1 MCRQIW
7 IVYFCLEVMPSG
19 GRKVWN
25 CVSHLHINHIFTI
38 TDMESI
44 KSIYKIGHGPSSSH
58 TMGPSRAAT
67 IFFEKYSESP
77 RFRVHLYGS
86 LALTGRGHLTDVA
99 IQDAMEQRVE
109 IVWHPLEALPFHPNG
124 MLFEALDEQGMVT
137 DQWEIYSVGGGEIR
151 ESGSLRQTKQVYPHS
166 TMAQILE
173 HIHEE
178 GGTLWEYVL
187 RHEDDDLMDYLAE
200 VWSAMKQAVERGLDT
215 EGTLPGGLKV
225 QRKAASYYFKARTQ
239 NNFIRD
245 DSFLFAYALA
255 VSEENS
261 SGGVVVTAPT
271 CGSCGILPGVLY
283 LMHKNFNMTENFIL
297 RALATAGLIGNLVKN
312 NASISG
318 AEVGC
323 QGEVGTASSM
333 AAAAA
338 AQLSGASPYQIEYA
352 ASASLEH
359 HLGLTCD
366 PIGGLVQ
373 IPCIER
379 NAFGAQQAIDAAL
392 YASNSDG
399 RHFVMFDQVVEA
411 MKQTGKDLPSLY
423 RETSQGGLAK
433 VWDAWS
439 KQTKR

>member
-1 MCRQIW
+1 
-7 IVYFCLEVMPSG
+7 
-19 GRKVWN
+19 
-25 CVSHLHINHIFTI
+25 
-38 TDMESI
+38 MESI

-58 TMGPSRAAT
+58 TMGPSRAASL
-67 IFFEKYSESP
+67 FFAKNP
-77 RFRVHLYGS
+77 DAVRFRVHLYGS

-99 IQDAMEQRVE
+99 IIDAMNDQTE
-109 IVWHPLEALPFHPNG
+109 IVWHPLEQLPFHPNG
-124 MLFEALDEQGMVT
+124 MLFEALDNEGKVLDT
-137 DQWEIYSVGGGEIR
+137 WEIYSVGGGEIR
-151 ESGSLRQTKQVYPHS
+151 ESGIISKEKKVYPHH
-166 TMAQILE
+166 TMEAILE
-173 HIHEE
+173 HIHRE
-178 GGTLWEYVL
+178 GGTLWEYVM
-187 RHEDDDLMDYLAE
+187 RHEDNNLMEYLAE
-200 VWSAMKQAVERGLDT
+200 VWAAMKNAVEQGLNT

-225 QRKAASYYFKARTQ
+225 QRKAASYHFKARTQ

-283 LMHKNFNMTENFIL
+283 LFYKNYSMSENFIL
-297 RALATAGLIGNLVKN
+297 RALATAGLIGTLVKT

-338 AQLSGASPYQIEYA
+338 AQLSGASPHQIEYA

-392 YASNSDG
+392 YAGNSDG

-433 VWDAWS
+433 VWDAWK
-439 KQTKR
+439 KQERP

>member
-1 MCRQIW
+1 
-7 IVYFCLEVMPSG
+7 
-19 GRKVWN
+19 
-25 CVSHLHINHIFTI
+25 
-38 TDMESI
+38 MESI
-44 KSIYKIGHGPSSSH
+44 KSIFKIGYGPSSSH
-58 TMGPSRAAT
+58 TMGPSRAAAMFYDKNT
-67 IFFEKYSESP
+67 LAHK
-77 RFRVHLYGS
+77 FRVHLYGS
-86 LALTGRGHLTDVA
+86 LALTGRGHLTDIA
-99 IQDAMEQRVE
+99 IMEAMKQRAE

-124 MLFEALDEQGMVT
+124 MLFEAFDEKGAKT

-151 ESGSLRQTKQVYPHS
+151 EKDSPVVANPVYPHT
-166 TMAQILE
+166 TMAGILD
-173 HIHEE
+173 HIGKE

-187 RHEDDDLMDYLAE
+187 RHEDPDLMEYLAE
-200 VWSAMKQAVERGLDT
+200 VWATMKKAIKRGLDT
-215 EGTLPGGLKV
+215 EGVLPGGLKV
-225 QRKAASYYFKARTQ
+225 QRKAASYHFKARMQ

-245 DSFLFAYALA
+245 NSFLFAYALA

-261 SGGVVVTAPT
+261 GGGIVVTAPT

-283 LMHKNFNMTENFIL
+283 LFHKNYNVSENFIL
-297 RALATAGLIGNLVKN
+297 RAIATAGLIGNLVKT

-338 AQLSGASPYQIEYA
+338 AQLSGASPHQIEYA

-379 NAFGAQQAIDAAL
+379 NAFGAQQAVDASL

-411 MKQTGKDLPSLY
+411 MNQTGKDLPSLY
-423 RETSQGGLAK
+423 RETSLGGLAK
-433 VWDAWS
+433 VWDAW
-439 KQTKR
+439 KKEGR

>member
-1 MCRQIW
+1 
-7 IVYFCLEVMPSG
+7 
-19 GRKVWN
+19 
-25 CVSHLHINHIFTI
+25 
-38 TDMESI
+38 MESI

-58 TMGPSRAAT
+58 TMGPSRAAA
-67 IFFEKYSESP
+67 IFFEKHPESFG
-77 RFRVHLYGS
+77 FRVHLYGS

-99 IQDAMEQRVE
+99 ILEAMDQRVE
-109 IVWHPLEALPFHPNG
+109 IVWHPLETLPFHPNG
-124 MLFEALDEQGMVT
+124 MRFEALNAKGVVT
-137 DQWEIYSVGGGEIR
+137 DNWEIYSVGGGEIH
-151 ESGSLRQTKQVYPHS
+151 EGKSEKPEPKVYPHT

-173 HIHEE
+173 YIHED

-187 RHEDDDLMDYLAE
+187 RHEEADLMEYLAE
-200 VWSAMKQAVERGLDT
+200 VWDAMKQAVKRGLDT

-225 QRKAASYYFKARTQ
+225 QRKAASYHFKARTQ
-239 NNFIRD
+239 NNFVRD

-283 LMHKNFNMTENFIL
+283 LFYKNYNMSENFIL

-411 MKQTGKDLPSLY
+411 MKQTGNDLPSLY

-439 KQTKR
+439 KQAKR

>member
-1 MCRQIW
+1 
-7 IVYFCLEVMPSG
+7 
-19 GRKVWN
+19 
-25 CVSHLHINHIFTI
+25 
-38 TDMESI
+38 
-44 KSIYKIGHGPSSSH
+44 
-58 TMGPSRAAT
+58 MGPSRAAT
-67 IFFEKYSESP
+67 LFFTRNPDAASFK
-77 RFRVHLYGS
+77 VHLYGS

-99 IQDAMEQRVE
+99 ILDAMNDQTE
-109 IVWHPLEALPFHPNG
+109 IVWHPLEQLPFHPNG
-124 MLFEALDEQGMVT
+124 MLFEAMDTFGKVLET
-137 DQWEIYSVGGGEIR
+137 WEIYSVGGGEIR
-151 ESGSLRQTKQVYPHS
+151 ESGAQTKMEKVYPHS
-166 TMAQILE
+166 TMEDILNY
-173 HIHEE
+173 IHRE

-187 RHEDDDLMDYLAE
+187 RHEDGDLLDYLAE
-200 VWSAMKQAVERGLDT
+200 VWAAMKKAVERGLET

-225 QRKAASYYFKARTQ
+225 QRKAASYHFKARTQ

-283 LMHKNFNMTENFIL
+283 LFYKNFNMSENFIL
-297 RALATAGLIGNLVKN
+297 RALATAGLIGTLVKT

-338 AQLSGASPYQIEYA
+338 AQLSGASPHQIEYA

-392 YASNSDG
+392 YAGNSDG

-433 VWDAWS
+433 VWDAWK
-439 KQTKR
+439 KQARP